1 MFDILLRVSEGQS
14 WDQAILGVLPSRK
27 GALPLKVSND
37 KTAIAANDELDKEPS
52 SIDTVLLSKES
63 VVCTDRVEKCAI

>member
-27 GALPLKVSND
+27 GALPLEVSND
-37 KTAIAANDELDKEPS
+37 KTDIDTHDKLGEQQS
-52 SIDTVLLSKES
+52 SIDTVLLSKDS
-63 VVCTDRVEKCAI
+63 IVRTD

>member
-27 GALPLKVSND
+27 GALPLVVSNVD
-37 KTAIAANDELDKEPS
+37 TDIKANDKLDKES
-52 SIDTVLLSKES
+52 SSTELSKDS
-63 VVCTDRVEKCAI
+63 VV

>member
-27 GALPLKVSND
+27 GAVPLEESILDTDIETND
-37 KTAIAANDELDKEPS
+37 NLDKEPS
-52 SIDTVLLSKES
+52 SIDTVLLSKDS
-63 VVCTDRVEKCAI
+63 VVCTD